1 MKPRKA
7 KPSKARAT
15 CIIFFVSD
23 CSSISKSRKMVQ
35 QNITIYKADIKVGEN
50 QVKLKVFK
58 VQLLVIYLVSS
69 SENKTI
75 LY

>member
-1 MKPRKA
+1 
-7 KPSKARAT
+7 
-15 CIIFFVSD
+15 
-23 CSSISKSRKMVQ
+23 MVQ

-69 SENKTI
+69 SEN
-75 LY
+75 